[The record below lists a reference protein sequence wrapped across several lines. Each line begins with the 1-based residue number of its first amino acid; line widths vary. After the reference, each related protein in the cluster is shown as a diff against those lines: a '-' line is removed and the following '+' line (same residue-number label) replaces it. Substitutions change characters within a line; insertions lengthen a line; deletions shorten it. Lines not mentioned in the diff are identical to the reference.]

1 MTNCQSSSRFANL
14 LFVNVQIGDMRSTA
28 LFDTGAGMTVI
39 AQSLLRRLR
48 AAPEKEVLRA
58 GNNNGM
64 VRALQTAVIPNI
76 RLGDVYME
84 NCKVLVTDDA
94 DFAISDESGRIL
106 PAEMLLGWDVISRYR
121 WSYSAKDKSLSVSL
135 PEKTAEHL
143 QNQTIYL
150 QDVDICDKL
159 YGQPAEIEALLGYD
173 FLEGR
178 DCFVGSRTAEAGS
191 YRLDIDR
198 MTGTDRFAMEL
209 SAGDTLAVQFET
221 VKGSIYMEIKE
232 PDGDTLY
239 AGNGKGMSE
248 FAVNISKSGVYS
260 IIVEAHHAKGTV
272 HFQRMDG
279 TKSVVADNAALELY
293 AVQEEAK

>member
-1 MTNCQSSSRFANL
+1 MTNCLSSSKFANL
-14 LFVNVQIGDMRSTA
+14 LFVNVQIGDVRSTA

-48 AAPEKEVLRA
+48 SAPEKEVLRA
-58 GNNNGM
+58 GNNSGV
-64 VRALQTAVIPNI
+64 VRTLQTAVIPNI
-76 RLGDVYME
+76 RLGNVFME

-94 DFAISDESGRIL
+94 DFALSDESGRIF

-143 QNQTIYL
+143 SPEIKHGPVVYPEYAGQCFRAKVDTGHTGSILSASWYSRLPDIEYHETEIAGVGSSQYKRIPFVRMLRLRFQNQTIYL

-178 DCFVGSRTAEAGS
+178 DWLLEQAF
-191 YRLDIDR
+191 RL
-198 MTGTDRFAMEL
+198 L
-209 SAGDTLAVQFET
+209 
-221 VKGSIYMEIKE
+221 
-232 PDGDTLY
+232 P
-239 AGNGKGMSE
+239 
-248 FAVNISKSGVYS
+248 
-260 IIVEAHHAKGTV
+260 
-272 HFQRMDG
+272 
-279 TKSVVADNAALELY
+279 
-293 AVQEEAK
+293 

>member
-1 MTNCQSSSRFANL
+1 MTNCLSSSSFANL
-14 LFVNVQIGDMRSTA
+14 LFVNVQMGDVRAIA

-58 GNNNGM
+58 GNNNGV
-64 VRALQTAVIPNI
+64 VRALQTAVIPDI
-76 RLGDVYME
+76 RLGNVCME

-94 DFAISDESGRIL
+94 DFALSDENGRIF

-150 QDVDICDKL
+150 QDVDIGDKL

-178 DCFVGSRTAEAGS
+178 DW
-191 YRLDIDR
+191 L
-198 MTGTDRFAMEL
+198 
-209 SAGDTLAVQFET
+209 
-221 VKGSIYMEIKE
+221 
-232 PDGDTLY
+232 
-239 AGNGKGMSE
+239 
-248 FAVNISKSGVYS
+248 
-260 IIVEAHHAKGTV
+260 
-272 HFQRMDG
+272 
-279 TKSVVADNAALELY
+279 LEQDFKLLP
-293 AVQEEAK
+293 